1 MKKLTVLMVGCL
13 MAGAVMA
20 EMRVQP
26 MPAIEAAML
35 VGSQVLE
42 IVPADFTPTTA
53 GIAQTNT
60 FTITGPAGLRFEG
73 AKLITAFDDG
83 LGDTKT
89 NSVTFTLK
97 IDALTV
103 VSAKQIAADQ
113 THTDAVWIPGSFVS
127 ATVAPLY
134 GSATNGVDAMVTV
147 VTNLSTTVTMAA
159 SNYAVAASG
168 GTITITSI
176 VTPTGG
182 SALSALKTGKIRAY
196 FSKW

>member
-1 MKKLTVLMVGCL
+1 MKKMTVLMVGCL
-13 MAGAVMA
+13 VAGAIMA

-26 MPAIEAAML
+26 LPANQAAM
-35 VGSQVLE
+35 VAGSQVLE
-42 IVPADFTPTTA
+42 ILPVDFTPTTA

-73 AKLITAFDDG
+73 AKLEQAFDDG

-89 NSVTFTLK
+89 NNITFTLL

-127 ATVAPLY
+127 
-134 GSATNGVDAMVTV
+134 GSVTIAATNTATAVTL
-147 VTNLSTTVTMAA
+147 TA
-159 SNYAVAASG
+159 SNYAVAAGG
-168 GTITITSI
+168 GTITVTTI
-176 VTPTGG
+176 VAPTGG
-182 SALSALKTGKIRAY
+182 SALSALKTGKIKAY

>member
-1 MKKLTVLMVGCL
+1 MKKLTVMMVGLL
-13 MAGAVMA
+13 MAGAVIA
-20 EMRVQP
+20 EIAVKP
-26 MPAIEAAML
+26 MPAIQAAM
-35 VGSQVLE
+35 VAGSQVLE

-60 FTITGPAGLRFEG
+60 ITITGPAGLRFEG
-73 AKLITAFDDG
+73 AKLEQAFDDG
-83 LGDTKT
+83 LGTAKT

-113 THTDAVWIPGSFVS
+113 TTTDAIWIPGSFMS

-134 GSATNGVDAMVTV
+134 GSATNGVDAMITV
-147 VTNLSTTVTMAA
+147 VTNLSTTVTLAA
-159 SNYAVAASG
+159 SNYAVAAG
-168 GTITITSI
+168 GGMITVVTI

-182 SALSALKTGKIRAY
+182 SALNALKTGKIKAY